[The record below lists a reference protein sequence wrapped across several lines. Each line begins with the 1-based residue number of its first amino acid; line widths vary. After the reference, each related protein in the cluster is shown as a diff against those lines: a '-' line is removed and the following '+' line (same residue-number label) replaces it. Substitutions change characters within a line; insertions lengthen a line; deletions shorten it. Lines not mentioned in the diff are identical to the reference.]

1 MDKKTCNVCNIVKHI
16 NRFNQKNSKSKDC
29 NIRRGVKRYYDKK
42 DKTSIQQK
50 LKYEKNRDKL
60 LQKHNYY
67 RKKRNSEFKDL
78 VRSYVEL
85 QNNLKMMEESF
96 KINDTELK

>member
-16 NRFNQKNSKSKDC
+16 NSFYKKYSKSKDC
-29 NIRRGVKRYYDKK
+29 NIRRGVKRYYDNK
-42 DKTSIQQK
+42 DKISIQQK
-50 LKYEKNRDKL
+50 INYEKNRDKL
-60 LQKHNYY
+60 IQKHNYY

-85 QNNLKMMEESF
+85 QNNLKLMEESF
-96 KINDTELK
+96 KINVTELK